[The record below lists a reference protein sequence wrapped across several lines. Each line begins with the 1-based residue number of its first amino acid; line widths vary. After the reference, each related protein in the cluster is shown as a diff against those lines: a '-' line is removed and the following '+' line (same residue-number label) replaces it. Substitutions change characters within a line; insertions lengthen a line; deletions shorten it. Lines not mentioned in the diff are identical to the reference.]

1 MAQGPVIVIGAGV
14 SGLAAARL
22 LRKEGVEVI
31 VLEARDRVGGRTY
44 TVQGEHFGYLDIG
57 GAYIGGTQD
66 HVLRVL
72 REVGLA
78 DKLYCVYYENKC
90 VFTILGR
97 RYVTRDGDFP
107 TFWNPFVNMDTNN
120 FFRKLDQMGEE
131 IPADAPWDAPHAEE
145 WDRMTFQDFID
156 KTCWTRVGK
165 VFAQF
170 FIAINVTSEA
180 YESSLLWFLWYVKQC
195 GGVKRI
201 ISVKNGGQERKLK
214 GGMMQVSLRMAESL
228 GERVK
233 LRSPVTAVAQETD
246 HVVVT
251 TQDGQRY
258 KGSHVIMAMS
268 PTIQMKMHYSPPLPP
283 LRNQLLQRM
292 PLGSVW
298 KCLVYYKGTL
308 LEKKRLL
315 RLLCLFT
322 LAEDCPVVYTIDD
335 TKPDGELSGHHRLPF
350 RPNKARTLLKL
361 EARAEKNSLNNSRA
375 TQRP

>member
-1 MAQGPVIVIGAGV
+1 MLQEAVCANQCCGV
-14 SGLAAARL
+14 PTNEIIGLAAARL

-44 TVQGEHFGYLDIG
+44 TVQSYQKSELHRWQSLFVPRRFDAAERYVTVPNADVFVICDMSAVGEHFGYLDIG

-131 IPADAPWDAPHAEE
+131 
-145 WDRMTFQDFID
+145 
-156 KTCWTRVGK
+156 
-165 VFAQF
+165 F

-180 YESSLLWFLWYVKQC
+180 YEASLLWFLWYVKQC

-201 ISVKNGGQERKLK
+201 ISVKNGGQ
-214 GGMMQVSLRMAESL
+214 
-228 GERVK
+228 
-233 LRSPVTAVAQETD
+233 
-246 HVVVT
+246 
-251 TQDGQRY
+251 
-258 KGSHVIMAMS
+258 
-268 PTIQMKMHYSPPLPP
+268 
-283 LRNQLLQRM
+283 
-292 PLGSVW
+292 
-298 KCLVYYKGTL
+298 
-308 LEKKRLL
+308 
-315 RLLCLFT
+315 
-322 LAEDCPVVYTIDD
+322 
-335 TKPDGELSGHHRLPF
+335 
-350 RPNKARTLLKL
+350 
-361 EARAEKNSLNNSRA
+361 
-375 TQRP
+375 